1 MNSRWIPV
9 YSVTDEIKAQIIQQ
23 MLASYNIESIV
34 VDKKDSVYVFIGD
47 LEIHVTQDDALRARA
62 LIQKYAESG
71 ELF

>member
-9 YSVTDEIKAQIIQQ
+9 YSVTDELKAQIIQQ
-23 MLASYNIESIV
+23 MLASHNIESIV
-34 VDKKDSVYVFIGD
+34 VNKKDSAYVFIGD

-62 LIQKYAESG
+62 LIQKYTESG